1 MSTNMIGPIV
11 LGGAALCLCVLLGQS
26 FRVLLYARSH
36 RYRCQQRLR
45 QLRR

>member
-1 MSTNMIGPIV
+1 MPPNLLGPIV
-11 LGGAALCLCVLLGQS
+11 LSGAALCLCVLLGQGL
-26 FRVLLYARSH
+26 RVLLYARSE